1 MAQPSP
7 SHYTRGSIEVWDF
20 IRDQQLSYHLGNA
33 IKYICRAGFKSPDT
47 KVDDL
52 KKAIHYLENELLHS
66 SQPDDD
72 GGTVPLSIYF
82 DDWEGPARPTE
93 IFDR

>member
-20 IRDQQLSYHLGNA
+20 IRDQGLSYHLGNV
-33 IKYICRAGFKSPDT
+33 IKYVCRAGHKSPDT
-47 KVDDL
+47 KVEDL

-66 SQPDDD
+66 SQFDDN
-72 GGTVPLSIYF
+72 GGTVPLSVYF